1 MGVILSVWT
10 TRVRDY
16 TATLDR
22 RAKKIDWGRCSM
34 KLKKK
39 IYTMYKR
46 CPITSKGPP
55 KQQQSLDLGPTCEG
69 P

>member
-1 MGVILSVWT
+1 MLSAWT

-16 TATLDR
+16 AAMLESLDG

-39 IYTMYKR
+39 GYTTYKR

-55 KQQQSLDLGPTCEG
+55 KQKRSLDLGPTCEG